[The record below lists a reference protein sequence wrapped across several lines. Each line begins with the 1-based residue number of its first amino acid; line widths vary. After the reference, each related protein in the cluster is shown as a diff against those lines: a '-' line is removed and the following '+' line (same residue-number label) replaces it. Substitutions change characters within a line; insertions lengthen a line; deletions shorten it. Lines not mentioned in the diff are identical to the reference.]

1 MTAEDKAKNAGKVA
15 LVLEGGSFR
24 GQFTAGVLDVLME
37 AGVEIPAV
45 YGVSAGALNGVN
57 YKSHQI
63 GRANRINLAFC
74 NDSRF
79 MGAASFAST
88 GSIVGYDFIFNDV
101 QDRLDPFD
109 NETFYASPIEMYA
122 AVDVFVPVDLDRRRH
137 QRQRRRCAHS
147 VEVKYGA
154 FDRQVR
160 GGSKEHVRRDGV
172 HLDRAGVERLVI
184 KRIQAVLDVVEDK
197 VVTHDGTRGRKRRGA
212 HVAAVVAEGQ
222 IDSVGATDLVRL
234 VVDAIERTGR
244 DAVHRRNFDTGL
256 HENVEHAGGKLP
268 TKTATLQD
276 ERDLAGVL
284 CLIFCSHID
293 LLRLRF
299 DFLLPSFGMEG
310 AQVF

>member
-1 MTAEDKAKNAGKVA
+1 M
-15 LVLEGGSFR
+15 
-24 GQFTAGVLDVLME
+24 
-37 AGVEIPAV
+37 P
-45 YGVSAGALNGVN
+45 VN
-57 YKSHQI
+57 
-63 GRANRINLAFC
+63 
-74 NDSRF
+74 
-79 MGAASFAST
+79 
-88 GSIVGYDFIFNDV
+88 
-101 QDRLDPFD
+101 
-109 NETFYASPIEMYA
+109 
-122 AVDVFVPVDLDRRRH
+122 LDRRRH
-137 QRQRRRCAHS
+137 QRQRRRGAHG
-147 VEVKYGA
+147 VEVEHGA
-154 FDRQVR
+154 FDRQV
-160 GGSKEHVRRDGV
+160 GSGSKQHVRRDGV

-234 VVDAIERTGR
+234 VVDAVERTGR
-244 DAVHRRNFDTGL
+244 NAVHRRNFNTGL

-310 AQVF
+310 AWVLELRGRLAESTSRSEGRFRDALSAWVAMGKACPTLRLDSGSQLPLEASSGKCIPFRA

>member
-63 GRANRINLAFC
+63 GRANLAFC

-109 NETFYASPIEMYA
+109 NETFDASPIEMYA
-122 AVDVFVPVDLDRRRH
+122 VATDMLFGTAAYLPVK
-137 QRQRRRCAHS
+137 S
-147 VEVKYGA
+147 
-154 FDRQVR
+154 
-160 GGSKEHVRRDGV
+160 
-172 HLDRAGVERLVI
+172 
-184 KRIQAVLDVVEDK
+184 AVLD
-197 VVTHDGTRGRKRRGA
+197 
-212 HVAAVVAEGQ
+212 
-222 IDSVGATDLVRL
+222 L
-234 VVDAIERTGR
+234 
-244 DAVHRRNFDTGL
+244 DAVRASTSLPLVTPPVASTVRSSSLRRTVRMRKSPTSL
-256 HENVEHAGGKLP
+256 CQPHALAMP
-268 TKTATLQD
+268 TTPTCSRLSRRATTAITSSACICGSMNARAARWSLLRKSRSRSAMSSTIRQSSSTCIFRAARRQSAYWEISRRLSSASVATL
-276 ERDLAGVL
+276 
-284 CLIFCSHID
+284 
-293 LLRLRF
+293 
-299 DFLLPSFGMEG
+299 
-310 AQVF
+310 

>member
-74 NDSRF
+74 NDNRF

-109 NETFYASPIEMYA
+109 NETFDASPIEMYA
-122 AVDVFVPVDLDRRRH
+122 VATDMLFGTATYLPVKSAVLDLDAVAHPADARRLDAVEQQTRAVVRQLHLAVLADLGSAAGAAELMDHQLLAVADAENGQTQLENGVVERGGVRLKYRRGAAGEDDGGGAEGADVVHRHGVGLDLAVDVLLPHPPGDQLIVLSAKVQNQDFFLHTVALLP
-137 QRQRRRCAHS
+137 CPP
-147 VEVKYGA
+147 VKY
-154 FDRQVR
+154 
-160 GGSKEHVRRDGV
+160 
-172 HLDRAGVERLVI
+172 
-184 KRIQAVLDVVEDK
+184 
-197 VVTHDGTRGRKRRGA
+197 
-212 HVAAVVAEGQ
+212 
-222 IDSVGATDLVRL
+222 
-234 VVDAIERTGR
+234 
-244 DAVHRRNFDTGL
+244 
-256 HENVEHAGGKLP
+256 
-268 TKTATLQD
+268 
-276 ERDLAGVL
+276 
-284 CLIFCSHID
+284 
-293 LLRLRF
+293 
-299 DFLLPSFGMEG
+299 
-310 AQVF
+310 

>member
-1 MTAEDKAKNAGKVA
+1 MARLDSLEQVGVVGIAGARGRHK
-15 LVLEGGSFR
+15 LVGLFLVRAVLRDNDNRAIEAR
-24 GQFTAGVLDVLME
+24 LLQHVLD
-37 AGVEIPAV
+37 GDR
-45 YGVSAGALNGVN
+45 
-57 YKSHQI
+57 I
-63 GRANRINLAFC
+63 G
-74 NDSRF
+74 
-79 MGAASFAST
+79 
-88 GSIVGYDFIFNDV
+88 
-101 QDRLDPFD
+101 
-109 NETFYASPIEMYA
+109 YA

-137 QRQRRRCAHS
+137 QRQRGRGTHG
-147 VEVKYGA
+147 VEVEHGA

-222 IDSVGATDLVRL
+222 IDSVGAADLVRL
-234 VVDAIERTGR
+234 VVDAVERTGR

-256 HENVEHAGGKLP
+256 HEDVEHACGKLP
-268 TKTATLQD
+268 AEAAALQN
-276 ERDLAGVL
+276 ERDLAGIL

-310 AQVF
+310 AQVFRGGR

>member
-109 NETFYASPIEMYA
+109 NETFDASPIEMYA
-122 AVDVFVPVDLDRRRH
+122 VATDMLFGTATYLPVK
-137 QRQRRRCAHS
+137 S
-147 VEVKYGA
+147 
-154 FDRQVR
+154 
-160 GGSKEHVRRDGV
+160 
-172 HLDRAGVERLVI
+172 
-184 KRIQAVLDVVEDK
+184 AVLDLDAVRASTSLPLVTPPVEI
-197 VVTHDGTRGRKRRGA
+197 DGHKYVDGGVA
-212 HVAAVVAEGQ
+212 DSVPIEHVLEEAGFDRAVVIVTQDRSYEKKPYEFMPAARARYADYPYLLE
-222 IDSVGATDLVRL
+222 
-234 VVDAIERTGR
+234 AIETRHDR
-244 DAVHRRNFDTGL
+244 YSIQRMHL
-256 HENVEHAGGKLP
+256 WK
-268 TKTATLQD
+268 
-276 ERDLAGVL
+276 
-284 CLIFCSHID
+284 
-293 LLRLRF
+293 
-299 DFLLPSFGMEG
+299 
-310 AQVF
+310 

>member
-109 NETFYASPIEMYA
+109 NETFDASPIEMYA
-122 AVDVFVPVDLDRRRH
+122 VATDMLFGTATYLPVK
-137 QRQRRRCAHS
+137 S
-147 VEVKYGA
+147 
-154 FDRQVR
+154 
-160 GGSKEHVRRDGV
+160 
-172 HLDRAGVERLVI
+172 
-184 KRIQAVLDVVEDK
+184 AVLDLDAVRASTSLPLVADSIPIE
-197 VVTHDGTRGRKRRGA
+197 
-212 HVAAVVAEGQ
+212 HVLEEAGFDRAVVIVTQDRSYEKKPYEFMPAARARYADYPYLLEGIETRHDRYNIQ
-222 IDSVGATDLVRL
+222 RMHLWKYEREGRAL
-234 VVDAIERTGR
+234 VVAPQKPVEVG
-244 DAVHRRNFDTGL
+244 H
-256 HENVEHAGGKLP
+256 VEHDSTKLLDLYIQGRQEA
-268 TKTATLQD
+268 KRLLAEIQEFV
-276 ERDLAGVL
+276 ER
-284 CLIFCSHID
+284 
-293 LLRLRF
+293 
-299 DFLLPSFGMEG
+299 
-310 AQVF
+310 

>member
-109 NETFYASPIEMYA
+109 NETFDASPIEMYA
-122 AVDVFVPVDLDRRRH
+122 VATDMLFGTATYLPVK
-137 QRQRRRCAHS
+137 S
-147 VEVKYGA
+147 
-154 FDRQVR
+154 
-160 GGSKEHVRRDGV
+160 
-172 HLDRAGVERLVI
+172 
-184 KRIQAVLDVVEDK
+184 AVLDLDAVRVQMA
-197 VVTHDGTRGRKRRGA
+197 RRA
-212 HVAAVVAEGQ
+212 P
-222 IDSVGATDLVRL
+222 
-234 VVDAIERTGR
+234 GR
-244 DAVHRRNFDTGL
+244 D
-256 HENVEHAGGKLP
+256 
-268 TKTATLQD
+268 KTATTRLEAVDGGVADSIPIEHVLEEAGFDRAVVIVTQD
-276 ERDLAGVL
+276 RSYEKKPYEFMPAARARYADYPYLLEGIETRHDRYNIQRMHLWKYEREGRALVIAPQKPVEVGHVEHDPAKLLDLYIQGRQEAKR
-284 CLIFCSHID
+284 
-293 LLRLRF
+293 LLAEIQEFVER
-299 DFLLPSFGMEG
+299 
-310 AQVF
+310 

>member
-109 NETFYASPIEMYA
+109 NETFDASPIEMYA
-122 AVDVFVPVDLDRRRH
+122 VATDMLFGTAAYLPVK
-137 QRQRRRCAHS
+137 S
-147 VEVKYGA
+147 
-154 FDRQVR
+154 
-160 GGSKEHVRRDGV
+160 
-172 HLDRAGVERLVI
+172 
-184 KRIQAVLDVVEDK
+184 AVLDLDAVRASTSLPLVTPPVEI
-197 VVTHDGTRGRKRRGA
+197 DGHQIRRWRRSRFGPHRARTGGGGLRSRGCHCHAG
-212 HVAAVVAEGQ
+212 
-222 IDSVGATDLVRL
+222 SLVREKAL
-234 VVDAIERTGR
+234 RVYARRTRPLCRLPLPARGYR
-244 DAVHRRNFDTGL
+244 DAPRPL
-256 HENVEHAGGKLP
+256 
-268 TKTATLQD
+268 
-276 ERDLAGVL
+276 
-284 CLIFCSHID
+284 
-293 LLRLRF
+293 
-299 DFLLPSFGMEG
+299 
-310 AQVF
+310 

>member
-109 NETFYASPIEMYA
+109 NETFDASPIEMYA
-122 AVDVFVPVDLDRRRH
+122 VATDMLFGTATYLPVK
-137 QRQRRRCAHS
+137 S
-147 VEVKYGA
+147 
-154 FDRQVR
+154 
-160 GGSKEHVRRDGV
+160 
-172 HLDRAGVERLVI
+172 
-184 KRIQAVLDVVEDK
+184 AVLDLDAVLEEAGFD
-197 VVTHDGTRGRKRRGA
+197 R
-212 HVAAVVAEGQ
+212 AVVIVTQDRSYEKKPYEFMPAARARYADYPYLPEGIETRHDRYNIQ
-222 IDSVGATDLVRL
+222 RMHLWKYEREGRAL
-234 VVDAIERTGR
+234 VVAPQKPVEVG
-244 DAVHRRNFDTGL
+244 H
-256 HENVEHAGGKLP
+256 VEHDPAKLLDLYIQGRQEA
-268 TKTATLQD
+268 KRLLAEIQEFV
-276 ERDLAGVL
+276 ER
-284 CLIFCSHID
+284 
-293 LLRLRF
+293 
-299 DFLLPSFGMEG
+299 
-310 AQVF
+310 